1 MAYDRFQLRSK
12 SGSIFLFENNLNWY
26 LSWTV
31 IFQIYKLNAKVSFY
45 SVTEEYSESEQN

>member
-26 LSWTV
+26 LSWAV